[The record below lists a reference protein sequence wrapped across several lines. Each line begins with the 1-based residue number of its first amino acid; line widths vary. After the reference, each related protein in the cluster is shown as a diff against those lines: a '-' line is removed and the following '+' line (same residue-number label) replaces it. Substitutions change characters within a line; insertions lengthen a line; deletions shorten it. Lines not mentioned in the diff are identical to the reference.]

1 MDNQIDELNQR
12 IIQLMVRLEHSK
24 SSFAK
29 ALDVSLPLMT
39 HITSGRNKPGL
50 DLLQRILT
58 QYEQVNPDWLLLGSG
73 DMFRKKAPKPDL
85 TPIYRLLE
93 HNRDVLNQI
102 QPKLV
107 SILNYHK
114 ILMEEV
120 NHLAEID
127 TVLASIQSQLTSVE
141 EVHRQVEAELK
152 LIS

>member
-1 MDNQIDELNQR
+1 MSNTIDPLNQR

-58 QYEQVNPDWLLLGSG
+58 QYEQVSPDWLLIGTG
-73 DMFRKKAPKPDL
+73 DMFRKEAPKADL
-85 TPIYRLLE
+85 APVYKLLE
-93 HNRDVLNQI
+93 HNRTLLQQI
-102 QPKLV
+102 QPQLV
-107 SILNYHK
+107 SILKYHK
-114 ILMEEV
+114 ILMDEV
-120 NHLAEID
+120 NHLTEID
-127 TVLASIQSQLTSVE
+127 KLLVNIQSQLTSIE

-152 LIS
+152 SIS